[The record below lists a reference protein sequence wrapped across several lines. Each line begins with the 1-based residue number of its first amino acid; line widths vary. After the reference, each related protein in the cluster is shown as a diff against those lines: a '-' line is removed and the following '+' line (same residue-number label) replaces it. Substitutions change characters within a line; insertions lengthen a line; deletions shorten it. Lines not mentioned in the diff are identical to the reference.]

1 MNAEPVIEVSGLTK
15 TFGDFTAVDRLDL
28 RVDRGSICAFLG
40 ANGSGKSTTIRM
52 LIGLLRPTAGQV
64 TIDGIDV
71 MRFPRRVRDHVGYMS
86 QRVSLYATL
95 SLRENLEFYAGLYG
109 LAGDELATR
118 WDVLSR
124 RFDLREAESEIAQEL
139 PAGIRQRAGL
149 AFSMLHEPGVLFLD
163 EPTAGVDLQNRLLF
177 WDIIQ
182 EEAANGVTIF
192 VTTHFLEEVEYCDWA
207 CFIDGGTLI
216 ANGTPEDIRAR
227 YSDGYRVRVTAPPDA
242 KSYVTTS
249 LAAATTSASETEDG
263 VELLVPKLT
272 PDLVGTLR
280 SVCAPHGP
288 GRLHIE
294 QPNMTDVFRR
304 LMVGDANPQAPTSVP
319 TATTPRPPITAPVA
333 TSTRRSGAFQRS
345 WRRLRTLMLRE
356 IRATM
361 RERPHVAMLLTF
373 PVCALLVFGSIL
385 STEVEDLPLAYHD
398 ASRTQQSR
406 RLLAEIGATGTFR
419 LREHSTRSDLARALT
434 SGTASVALII
444 PPDFARALESRGGLG
459 PPPEIQILY
468 DGAETVLAG
477 NAEAALQGMVTATG
491 ARLRI
496 SDGRHPAPGLRDA
509 SPAGATRVVIRALF
523 NPTFD
528 GVPFMVA
535 GTFGF
540 VLGFLTTLITAVSVV
555 NERITGTFE
564 QLQITPATS
573 AEIVLGKILPLG
585 AIFVLDV
592 MLMVI
597 LGGVVLDAWP
607 RGNPAFFVAVS
618 TYFVLIS
625 LALGLI
631 ISATSATAAAAVQ
644 KSVLLSVP
652 LIFLAGF
659 IFPIRNMPLAVQW
672 LTEAFPATHYIRI
685 SRAIYLR
692 GQGPGTL
699 LAEEATLV
707 AIGIVLMLVAFRS
720 VESRA

>member
-1 MNAEPVIEVSGLTK
+1 MSDEPVIEVSGLTK
-15 TFGDFTAVDRLDL
+15 TFGDFTAVDHLDL
-28 RVDRGSICAFLG
+28 RVSRGSICAFLG

-71 MRFPRRVRDHVGYMS
+71 RRFPRRVRDHVGYMS
-86 QRVSLYATL
+86 QRVSLYAAL

-109 LAGDELATR
+109 LAGNELATR
-118 WDVLSR
+118 WDALSN
-124 RFDLREAESEIAQEL
+124 RFALREAESEIAREL

-182 EEAANGVTIF
+182 EEAASGVTVF
-192 VTTHFLEEVEYCDWA
+192 VTTHFLEEVEYCNWA
-207 CFIDGGTLI
+207 CFIDNGTLI

-227 YSDGYRVRVTAPPDA
+227 YSNGYHVRVTVPPDA
-242 KSYVTTS
+242 QSYVATS
-249 LAAATTSASETEDG
+249 LAATTTSATETDDG
-263 VELLVPKLT
+263 VELRVPKLT
-272 PDLVGTLR
+272 PDIIATLR

-304 LMVGDANPQAPTSVP
+304 LMVGDANAETPINPP
-319 TATTPRPPITAPVA
+319 PATTHRLPAPAPA
-333 TSTRRSGAFQRS
+333 TGAARRAGSLHRS
-345 WRRLRTLMLRE
+345 WRRLRTLMQRE
-356 IRATM
+356 MRATM
-361 RERPHVAMLLTF
+361 RERATLVMLLTF
-373 PVCALLVFGSIL
+373 PLSALLVFGSIL
-385 STEVEDLPLAYHD
+385 STQVDNLPLAYHD
-398 ASRTQQSR
+398 ASQTQQSR
-406 RLLAEIGATGTFR
+406 RLLMELGATGTFR
-419 LREHSTRSDLARALT
+419 LHEYRTRDALENALT
-434 SGTASVALII
+434 TGAASVALMI
-444 PPDFARALESRGGLG
+444 PPNFARTLASRGSVK
-459 PPPEIQILY
+459 PPPEVQLLY
-468 DGAETVLAG
+468 DGSETVLAG
-477 NAEAALQGMVTATG
+477 NAEAALRGMIAATGANLRIGGHRNTATG
-491 ARLRI
+491 DAR
-496 SDGRHPAPGLRDA
+496 GTVG
-509 SPAGATRVVIRALF
+509 GTRVVTRALF

-540 VLGFLTTLITAVSVV
+540 VLSFLTTLITAVSVV
-555 NERITGTFE
+555 NERVTGTFE

-592 MLMVI
+592 ILMAI
-597 LGGVVLDAWP
+597 LGGVVLGVWP
-607 RGNPAFFVAVS
+607 AGNPAFFVAVS
-618 TYFVLIS
+618 TYFVLVS

-659 IFPIRNMPLAVQW
+659 LYPIRNMPVAIQW

-692 GQGPGTL
+692 GQGPETL
-699 LAEEATLV
+699 LTEQLTLAT
-707 AIGIVLMLVAFRS
+707 IGIVLMLIAFRS
-720 VESRA
+720 VDSRA